1 MQYQKQNLKFDLENY
16 IKKFKI
22 DQNNIF
28 STKIKKNIRNLLNK
42 YENDNIFTTLTDI
55 KDDNSGSYNDGDNDK
70 EEYILKTFT
79 ETYEYGKLWKNIGKV
94 DPARGAANIIQL
106 DGTVSDPIKKK

>member
-28 STKIKKNIRNLLNK
+28 SNKIKKNIRNLLDEYKN
-42 YENDNIFTTLTDI
+42 NTILTTLTDI
-55 KDDNSGSYNDGDNDK
+55 KDDNRGSYNVDNDK

-94 DPARGAANIIQL
+94 IPVSNNIDITYV
-106 DGTVSDPIKKK
+106 DADATIKKK